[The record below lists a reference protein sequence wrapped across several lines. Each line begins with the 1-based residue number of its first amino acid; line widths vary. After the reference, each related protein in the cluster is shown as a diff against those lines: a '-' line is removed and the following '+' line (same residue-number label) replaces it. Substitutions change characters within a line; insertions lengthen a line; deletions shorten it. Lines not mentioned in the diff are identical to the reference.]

1 MNVDEV
7 RDWFDNE
14 KKKEM
19 YKWRKKNWQLN

>member
-14 KKKEM
+14 KKKRNVQME
-19 YKWRKKNWQLN
+19 KKNWQLN